1 MARSLRHPASWP
13 PEKSIA
19 ALYCSAMQAAA
30 PSLASELDAH
40 LIALWK
46 AVGRVQRHD
55 LSRTSASVLASL
67 RDHAPLR
74 ITALAA
80 SEAVAQ
86 PTMTTLVGRLER
98 DGLVERG
105 ADPADA
111 RAVLVAITGEGV
123 ARLRRIRDARAAT
136 IDGKL
141 AELDPGEREALAAA
155 LPAL

>member
-1 MARSLRHPASWP
+1 
-13 PEKSIA
+13 
-19 ALYCSAMQAAA
+19 MQAAA

-55 LSRTSASVLASL
+55 LSRTAASVLASL
-67 RDHAPLR
+67 RDGGPQR

-98 DGLVERG
+98 DGLVTRG
-105 ADPADA
+105 SDPGDA
-111 RAVLVAITGEGV
+111 RAVLVALTPEGLM
-123 ARLRRIRDARAAT
+123 RLKRIREARAAA
-136 IDGKL
+136 IDTRL
-141 AELDPGEREALAAA
+141 RELDPDEREALAAA
-155 LPAL
+155 LPALEKLARGVAA

>member
-1 MARSLRHPASWP
+1 
-13 PEKSIA
+13 
-19 ALYCSAMQAAA
+19 MQAAA
-30 PSLASELDAH
+30 RTLASELDTH

-55 LSRTSASVLASL
+55 LSRTAASVLAAL
-67 RDHAPLR
+67 RDHGPQR

-105 ADPADA
+105 GDPADA
-111 RAVLVAITGEGV
+111 RAVLATITAEGLE
-123 ARLRRIRDARAAT
+123 RLLRIREARAAA
-136 IDGKL
+136 IEARL
-141 AELDPGEREALAAA
+141 SELDPDEREALAAA
-155 LPAL
+155 LPALEKLAVGVRA